1 MDDRAQTQIDF
12 AVGVG
17 VFLLVLAGVL
27 LFLPDVFAAYED
39 PVGPAVE
46 EESDRVAATLVEEH
60 RVAGTERTLAF
71 DALNATLTDT
81 DVSAVRDAAGVPDHR
96 ALNVTV
102 VDGSPD
108 GATVASAGSPYDEQ
122 AAATTVRVV
131 DSVDSGVCNPVCR
144 IVVRAW

>member
-1 MDDRAQTQIDF
+1 MDERAQTQVDF

-46 EESDRVAATLVEEH
+46 EEADRVAATLVEDH

-71 DALNATLTDT
+71 DGLNATLTDAN
-81 DVSAVRDAAGVPDHR
+81 VSAVRDAAGVPDHR

-108 GATVASAGSPYDEQ
+108 GATVASVGPSYDDQ
-122 AAATTVRVV
+122 TAATTVRVA
-131 DSVDSGVCNPVCR
+131 DSTDDGVCDPVCR